1 MAISMQTK
9 NNPMSTYGKHLIWWP
24 LYLQNFSGH
33 AEHEEIEHDMH
44 VQVQPTDH
52 YKYNKLILK

>member
-1 MAISMQTK
+1 MQTK
-9 NNPMSTYGKHLIWWP
+9 NNPMSTYGKHLIWWN

-52 YKYNKLILK
+52 YKYNKLILN